1 MIPMEAKPPRLF
13 PLLAMLALVVGMIIY
28 LTHKG

>member
-1 MIPMEAKPPRLF
+1 MEARPPRLF
-13 PLLAMLALVVGMIIY
+13 PLLAMLVLVVGMIIY

>member
-1 MIPMEAKPPRLF
+1 MEAKPPRLL
-13 PLLAMLALVVGMIIY
+13 PLLLMLVLVVGMIIY

>member
-1 MIPMEAKPPRLF
+1 MEAKPPRLF
-13 PLLAMLALVVGMIIY
+13 PLLAMLVLVVGMIIY